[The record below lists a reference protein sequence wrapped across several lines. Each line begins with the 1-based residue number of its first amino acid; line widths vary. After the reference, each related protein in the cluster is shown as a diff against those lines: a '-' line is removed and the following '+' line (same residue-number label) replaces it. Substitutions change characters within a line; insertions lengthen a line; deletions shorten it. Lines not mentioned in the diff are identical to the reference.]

1 MELVLN
7 NPFRVLGLPAT
18 ASTRDITKRISDLE
32 TFAELGKAKSYPHD
46 FPGLGEL
53 DRSIEAIKDAAR
65 KIEQAE
71 GRLFHS
77 FFWFRAGDSVDQLA
91 LESLAAGNIDEA
103 VDLWDKQLGK
113 KGTKKYTW
121 RLNRAVLR
129 LVRANGGMLDKD
141 EMDEA
146 LEDLGF
152 VIDDDLDYS
161 IQDVLSGNE
170 SGLDRQSLWRR
181 VVDEVVGLVQSSG
194 GTSYGKNALKIVESF
209 WSFPAEAREY
219 ASSKIVNPLVEEVQ
233 EAIKVSEGLRA
244 EEDLEELKAKNQ
256 LGKVEK
262 IIEDLK
268 EVLGE
273 EDIRFQTIANA
284 YADEVCA
291 CAVKAINNFKDPKLA
306 MTLIQWADSLPSFSR
321 VKSRIEENLEIIQGW
336 VEEDEEDEEDELFGD
351 LVKKLKVD
359 VYTMTQASNM
369 LEDMKRE
376 LAKIKVKVG
385 STDKRYITIS
395 SACAHRILG
404 FLIDTVND
412 AQDSFSS
419 RKNLT
424 DLQSTIGQATGLTRK
439 LLLLDLDGETRARVS
454 KNLETIEGINTS
466 VTAAVTVRAN
476 PASNSGNIF
485 EQIPVWVW
493 IVGVIFLLSMCSG

>member
-32 TFAELGKAKSYPHD
+32 TFAELGKTKTYPHD
-46 FPGLGEL
+46 FPGLGAL
-53 DRSIEAIKDAAR
+53 DRSLEAIKDAAR

-77 FFWFRAGDSVDQLA
+77 FFWFRAGDSVDELA
-91 LESLAAGNIDEA
+91 LDSLAAGNVDEA
-103 VDLWDKQLGK
+103 VELWDKQLGK

-121 RLNRAVLR
+121 RLNRGVLR
-129 LVRANGGMLDKD
+129 LVRANGGTLDKD

-152 VIDDDLDYS
+152 VIDDDLDDS

-170 SGLDRQSLWRR
+170 SGLDRESLWRR
-181 VVDEVVGLVQSSG
+181 VVDEVVGLVQSAA
-194 GTSYGKNALKIVESF
+194 GTPYGKNALKIVESF
-209 WSFPAEAREY
+209 WSFPAEARDY
-219 ASSKIVNPLVEEVQ
+219 ASSKIVNPLIEEVKD
-233 EAIKVSEGLRA
+233 AIKVSEGLRA
-244 EEDLEELKAKNQ
+244 DENLESLKAKNQ
-256 LGKVEK
+256 LDKVEK
-262 IIEDLK
+262 IIKDLE

-284 YADEVCA
+284 YADEVCD
-291 CAVKAINNFKDPKLA
+291 CAVKALNKFKDPKLA
-306 MTLIQWADSLPSFSR
+306 MSLIQWADSLPSFSR

-336 VEEDEEDEEDELFGD
+336 VEEDEEDELFGE
-351 LVKKLKVD
+351 LVRKLKVD
-359 VYTMTQASNM
+359 VYTLTQASNM

-376 LAKIKVKVG
+376 LAKIKAKVG

-419 RKNLT
+419 RNNLT

-439 LLLLDLDGETRARVS
+439 LLLLDLDGETRVRVN
-454 KNLETIEGINTS
+454 KNLETIEGINTK

-476 PASNSGNIF
+476 RASSSSNIF
-485 EQIPVWVW
+485 EQIPGWVW
-493 IVGVIFLLSMCSG
+493 IVGVIFLLSMCSGK

>member
-1 MELVLN
+1 MDLVLN

-32 TFAELGKAKSYPHD
+32 TFAELGKAKTYPLD
-46 FPGLGEL
+46 LPSLGAL
-53 DRSIEAIKDAAR
+53 DRSLEAIKDAAR

-77 FFWFRAGDSVDQLA
+77 FFWFRAGDSVDELA
-91 LESLAAGNIDEA
+91 LDSLAAGNADEA
-103 VDLWDKQLGK
+103 VELWDKQLGK

-121 RLNRAVLR
+121 RLNRGVLR

-152 VIDDDLDYS
+152 VIDDDLDNS

-170 SGLDRQSLWRR
+170 SGLDRESLWKR
-181 VVDEVVGLVQSSG
+181 VVDEVVGLVQSSA
-194 GTSYGKNALKIVESF
+194 GTPYGKNALMIIESF
-209 WSFPAEAREY
+209 WSFPAEARDY
-219 ASSKIVNPLVEEVQ
+219 ASSKIVNPLIEEVQ

-244 EEDLEELKAKNQ
+244 EEDLEELKARNQ

-262 IIEDLK
+262 IIEDLE

-291 CAVKAINNFKDPKLA
+291 CAVKALNNFKDPKLA
-306 MTLIQWADSLPSFSR
+306 MSLIQWADSLPSFSR

-336 VEEDEEDEEDELFGD
+336 IEEDEEDELFGE

-376 LAKIKVKVG
+376 LAKIKAKLG

-404 FLIDTVND
+404 FLIDTVNE

-439 LLLLDLDGETRARVS
+439 LLLLDLDGDTRVRVN

-466 VTAAVTVRAN
+466 VTAALTVRAN
-476 PASNSGNIF
+476 RASSSSNIF

>member
-32 TFAELGKAKSYPHD
+32 TFAELGKAKTYPHD
-46 FPGLGEL
+46 FPGLGTL
-53 DRSIEAIKDAAR
+53 DRSLEAIKDAAR

-77 FFWFRAGDSVDQLA
+77 FFWFRAGDSVDELA
-91 LESLAAGNIDEA
+91 FESLEAGNVDEA
-103 VDLWDKQLGK
+103 VELWNKQLGK
-113 KGTKKYTW
+113 KGAKKYTW
-121 RLNRAVLR
+121 RLNRGVLR
-129 LVRANGGMLDKD
+129 LFRANGRTLDKD

-152 VIDDDLDYS
+152 VIDDDLDES

-170 SGLDRQSLWRR
+170 VSLDPESLWRR
-181 VVDEVVGLVQSSG
+181 VVDEVVGLVQSSAD
-194 GTSYGKNALKIVESF
+194 TPYGKNALKIVESL
-209 WSFPAEAREY
+209 WSFPSEARHY
-219 ASSKIVNPLVEEVQ
+219 VSSKIVNPLIEDVND
-233 EAIKVSEGLRA
+233 AIKVSEELRA
-244 EEDLEELKAKNQ
+244 DGDLEELKAKNQ

-262 IIEDLK
+262 IIKDLE

-284 YADEVCA
+284 YADEVCD
-291 CAVKAINNFKDPKLA
+291 CAVKALNKFKDPKLA
-306 MTLIQWADSLPSFSR
+306 MSLIQWADSLPSFSS

-336 VEEDEEDEEDELFGD
+336 VQEDEEDEIFGE
-351 LVKKLKVD
+351 LVKKLKLD
-359 VYTMTQASNM
+359 VYTMTQASNI

-376 LAKIKVKVG
+376 LAKIKAKVG
-385 STDKRYITIS
+385 SSDKRYITIS

-419 RKNLT
+419 TKNLT
-424 DLQSTIGQATGLTRK
+424 DIQSTIGQATVVTRK
-439 LLLLDLDGETRARVS
+439 LLLLDLDAETRVRVN
-454 KNLETIEGINTS
+454 KNLETIESIDTS
-466 VTAAVTVRAN
+466 VTATVMVRAN
-476 PASNSGNIF
+476 RESSSGNIF
-485 EQIPVWVW
+485 EQIPGWVWVF
-493 IVGVIFLLSMCSG
+493 GVIFLLLKCSGK

>member
-1 MELVLN
+1 MDLVLN

-32 TFAELGKAKSYPHD
+32 TFAELGKVKTYPLD
-46 FPGLGEL
+46 LPSLGAL
-53 DRSIEAIKDAAR
+53 DRSLEAIKDAAR

-77 FFWFRAGDSVDQLA
+77 FFWFRAGDSVDELA
-91 LESLAAGNIDEA
+91 LDSLAAGNVDEA
-103 VDLWDKQLGK
+103 VELWDKQLGK

-121 RLNRAVLR
+121 RLNRGVLR

-152 VIDDDLDYS
+152 VIDDDLDNS

-170 SGLDRQSLWRR
+170 SGLDRESLWRR
-181 VVDEVVGLVQSSG
+181 VVDEVVGLVQSSA
-194 GTSYGKNALKIVESF
+194 GTPYGKNALKIVESF
-209 WSFPAEAREY
+209 WSFPAEARDY
-219 ASSKIVNPLVEEVQ
+219 ASSKIVNPLIEEVQ

-262 IIEDLK
+262 IIEDLE

-291 CAVKAINNFKDPKLA
+291 CAVKALNNFKDPKLA
-306 MTLIQWADSLPSFSR
+306 MSLIQWADSLPSFSR

-336 VEEDEEDEEDELFGD
+336 VEEDEEDELFGE

-376 LAKIKVKVG
+376 LAKIKAKVG

-404 FLIDTVND
+404 FLIDTVNE

-439 LLLLDLDGETRARVS
+439 LLLLDLDGDTRVRVN

-466 VTAAVTVRAN
+466 VTAALTVRAN
-476 PASNSGNIF
+476 RASSSSNIF